1 MSKYLV
7 TVTDCRHSS
16 YDIEKRI
23 LESIGAEI
31 RLRNCQTEEA
41 LIEECAES
49 DGILLDSAPMT
60 NKVIT
65 SLHKCKI
72 INRYGVGFDNL
83 DVEACT
89 KNGIWASNV
98 PDYCAD
104 DVSEHAIALLFA
116 CLRQIAFKDR
126 SIREGKWNI
135 FHNNIY
141 RVANKNLGV
150 IGGGRI
156 GRTLINKV
164 QGFGFKTI
172 FVYDPFKTEAEIEQ
186 WNCKKVSL
194 DELLANSDFVS
205 LHLPLSPETHWLI
218 NSKNISLMR
227 ANAILINTS
236 RGLLIEPAALID
248 ALNNKV
254 ILGAGLDTHSEEPL
268 ASNSPFLR
276 MDNVVLTDH
285 CAYNSIE
292 ATNELKS
299 KSALNIAAVLTGNQP
314 EYPLNHIPNDLNL

>member
-126 SIREGKWNI
+126 SIREGK
-135 FHNNIY
+135 
-141 RVANKNLGV
+141 
-150 IGGGRI
+150 
-156 GRTLINKV
+156 
-164 QGFGFKTI
+164 
-172 FVYDPFKTEAEIEQ
+172 
-186 WNCKKVSL
+186 
-194 DELLANSDFVS
+194 
-205 LHLPLSPETHWLI
+205 
-218 NSKNISLMR
+218 
-227 ANAILINTS
+227 
-236 RGLLIEPAALID
+236 
-248 ALNNKV
+248 
-254 ILGAGLDTHSEEPL
+254 
-268 ASNSPFLR
+268 
-276 MDNVVLTDH
+276 
-285 CAYNSIE
+285 
-292 ATNELKS
+292 
-299 KSALNIAAVLTGNQP
+299 
-314 EYPLNHIPNDLNL
+314 